1 MIYSTDTVHE
11 LGLVATNVSLYES
24 VTIVVK

>member
-11 LGLVATNVSLYES
+11 LGLVATDVKMYES
-24 VTIVVK
+24 VTNVVK